1 MNLVPQP
8 ERVKKRIVSRAK
20 AKGIP
25 VLGKVVAAAVVPL
38 TIRVKL
44 KDLVLPARSWEVT
57 VTVWVPRE
65 RSVVGVHD
73 QVPVASAVVVP
84 TMVVSE

>member
-20 AKGIP
+20 ARGIP

-44 KDLVLPARSWEVT
+44 KDLVLPARS
-57 VTVWVPRE
+57 
-65 RSVVGVHD
+65 
-73 QVPVASAVVVP
+73 
-84 TMVVSE
+84 

>member
-1 MNLVPQP
+1 MKRRNLLIFFAVI
-8 ERVKKRIVSRAK
+8 VKIIIKSP
-20 AKGIP
+20 P
-25 VLGKVVAAAVVPL
+25 VLGNVVVVVPF